1 MVLSEEQWFGEEAS
15 LAQMPIIYDAVAESD
30 VVRVFRINGQEI
42 LQCFGE
48 EDRKHV
54 KTKMWLRLKFIFD
67 RVKAT
72 HKIKELVL
80 DEAPSTQLIPLTI
93 NHIEATNPNSS
104 RRAQH
109 QLRNM
114 TLDRV
119 GNKGEYVLFQDNAL

>member
-109 QLRNM
+109 
-114 TLDRV
+114 
-119 GNKGEYVLFQDNAL
+119 